1 MQGKN
6 NKNKKNNKYLA
17 LYISNPVIYG
27 VMRNENKN
35 KEQKMT
41 LGKLIEK
48 ESKFK
53 KDFAGSSEVVDG
65 YLRLSVFNA
74 WCIKNG
80 IGSNSDAATTL
91 QYRLYNDGFC
101 DVQFDASMDRI
112 EGRI

>member
-1 MQGKN
+1 MC
-6 NKNKKNNKYLA
+6 
-17 LYISNPVIYG
+17 NPVIYG
-27 VMRNENKN
+27 VMRNLNKN
-35 KEQKMT
+35 KEQKMK

-53 KDFAGSSEVVDG
+53 KDFAGSSEVVNG

-80 IGSNSDAATTL
+80 IGSNSVDAGTL

-112 EGRI
+112 EGGK

>member
-1 MQGKN
+1 
-6 NKNKKNNKYLA
+6 
-17 LYISNPVIYG
+17 
-27 VMRNENKN
+27 
-35 KEQKMT
+35 MT

-53 KDFAGSSEVVDG
+53 KDFAGSSEVVNG
-65 YLRLSVFNA
+65 NLRESVFNA

-112 EGRI
+112 EGGK

>member
-1 MQGKN
+1 
-6 NKNKKNNKYLA
+6 
-17 LYISNPVIYG
+17 
-27 VMRNENKN
+27 
-35 KEQKMT
+35 MT

-53 KDFAGSSEVVDG
+53 KDFAGSSEVVNG
-65 YLRLSVFNA
+65 YLWLSVFNA

-80 IGSNSDAATTL
+80 IGSNSVDAATL

-112 EGRI
+112 EGSK